1 MVGAVLTR
9 ACVQIKTSPSNKSG
23 TMATETRSVAPFTD
37 INFALP
43 RTLHVAQSDAQ
54 SAQVASASI
63 EHSNGG

>member
-1 MVGAVLTR
+1 
-9 ACVQIKTSPSNKSG
+9 
-23 TMATETRSVAPFTD
+23 MATETRSVAPFTD